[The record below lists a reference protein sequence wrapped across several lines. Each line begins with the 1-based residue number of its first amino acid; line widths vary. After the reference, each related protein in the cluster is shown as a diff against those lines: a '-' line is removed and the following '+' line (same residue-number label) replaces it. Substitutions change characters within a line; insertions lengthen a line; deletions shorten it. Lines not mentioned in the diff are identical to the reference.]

1 MFLIYPVC
9 LHVREKFQK
18 ATKNNML
25 KFFVD
30 QLQHVTDRIDEKGQ
44 ESLREVGPE
53 VVKCN
58 LELTLIRIECL

>member
-1 MFLIYPVC
+1 MLEV
-9 LHVREKFQK
+9 VMEKFQK

-25 KFFVD
+25 KVFVD
-30 QLQHVTDRIDEKGQ
+30 QLQHVTDRIDQKEQ

-58 LELTLIRIECL
+58 LDLTLIRIECL

>member
-1 MFLIYPVC
+1 MIEV
-9 LHVREKFQK
+9 VMEKFQK

-25 KFFVD
+25 KVFVD
-30 QLQHVTDRIDEKGQ
+30 QLQHVTDRIDQKEQ

-58 LELTLIRIECL
+58 LDLTLIRIECL

>member
-1 MFLIYPVC
+1 
-9 LHVREKFQK
+9 
-18 ATKNNML
+18 ML